1 METPA
6 HPSSLIP
13 EFMCGIVGAVSSRNV
28 VDLLIEGIRKLEY
41 RGYDSTGIAFLKGGH
56 LERLRSTGRV
66 AKLDALVRKQRVHA
80 STGLSHTRWAT
91 HGAPTEANAHP
102 HFSTRD
108 GLEVGIVHNGI
119 VENHDPIRSRMK
131 TLGYRFAS
139 ETDTEVMV
147 HHAHSLVAKGLSLFE
162 AVKRA
167 SREWEKFG
175 RTFRP
180 VEFEALHQANLPP
193 EAQQHF
199 EQCAPILERLG
210 FVPAVTCRLK
220 PEPRPVLA
228 HCLLSQ
234 DGATEASVAWIWGSP
249 GLSFNSVL
257 EDGRVLETACVEES
271 LPQSEIELI
280 NASAGYSTQ
289 MFAVGEGGIFADEDL
304 LRSAYQSHLQRL
316 AELEQRRG
324 CGTLHLTADQIP
336 DLKRYANAV
345 FGQWQFD
352 HGKVDNRPQPQ
363 PCPRG
368 IARRIADLFEEQT
381 RGQAGAE
388 NGAGLLVEHYA

>member
-1 METPA
+1 MHWLWYLA
-6 HPSSLIP
+6 
-13 EFMCGIVGAVSSRNV
+13 
-28 VDLLIEGIRKLEY
+28 
-41 RGYDSTGIAFLKGGH
+41 
-56 LERLRSTGRV
+56 
-66 AKLDALVRKQRVHA
+66 
-80 STGLSHTRWAT
+80 
-91 HGAPTEANAHP
+91 
-102 HFSTRD
+102 
-108 GLEVGIVHNGI
+108 
-119 VENHDPIRSRMK
+119 
-131 TLGYRFAS
+131 LGYLAFCAIGWFVVFRFCRDEDEEADRGWSEMWAS
-139 ETDTEVMV
+139 NPIKMGIGL
-147 HHAHSLVAKGLSLFE
+147 LVAVVFIGPLFPFIL
-162 AVKRA
+162 AHCAWSCWRA

-271 LPQSEIELI
+271 LPQAEIDLI

-316 AELEQRRG
+316 AELEQRLG